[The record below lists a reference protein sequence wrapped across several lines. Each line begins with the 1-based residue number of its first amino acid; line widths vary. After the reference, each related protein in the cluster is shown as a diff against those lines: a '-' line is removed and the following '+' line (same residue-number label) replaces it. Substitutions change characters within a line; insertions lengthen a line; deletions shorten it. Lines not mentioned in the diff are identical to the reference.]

1 MALRSSR
8 NVIQPTS
15 PTSPRSRGALV
26 YPQVS
31 DWVNCVHGYHFDN
44 MDKRHRTRF
53 RLLVAGHVHAV
64 NAAVTG
70 LTALPGTAKPMAC
83 IKAMSR
89 FLRHE
94 HVTLPALIE
103 PAQQAVRDALARSD
117 APVALVVHD
126 WCMIHYATPNPDRY
140 QRSHAA
146 DLGYELGTALV
157 VSADAGQ
164 PLGPMELRLRTAT
177 TTLSTRP
184 TPTANPPGHIDELL
198 DIMNDARSRWNLG
211 KPLVHVIDREA
222 DSVDH
227 YRQWS
232 HRGHTFLVRAD
243 ADRIVRIGGRA
254 VKLKGLTGQPGLSW
268 QSVKDEAGRPRRVN
282 IKGVAGT
289 LWVAEVAV
297 VLDRPAKKR
306 VGGGKR
312 IDVPGVPL
320 PVRLVLSWVLSE
332 SGEVLAEWL
341 LFTNAGEE
349 FGAATVACWYAWR
362 WRIETYHKLLKTC
375 GMNAEGWQQGSG
387 EAVAKRLVVAS
398 MACLMVW
405 HLQEDRSELGG
416 KLRGVLVRL
425 SGRQM
430 KHRVVSTAPALLA
443 GLEKLLAI
451 DDLLEEYDLEE
462 VLALARRVLP
472 TLFRTG

>member
-1 MALRSSR
+1 M
-8 NVIQPTS
+8 
-15 PTSPRSRGALV
+15 
-26 YPQVS
+26 
-31 DWVNCVHGYHFDN
+31 
-44 MDKRHRTRF
+44 
-53 RLLVAGHVHAV
+53 VAGHMHAV
-64 NAAVTG
+64 NAAITG

-94 HVTLPALIE
+94 SVTLPALIE
-103 PAQQAVRDALARSD
+103 PAQQAVRDALTLSD

-126 WCMIHYATPNPDRY
+126 WCMIHYTTPNPDRY
-140 QRSHAA
+140 RRSHAT

-184 TPTANPPGHIDELL
+184 TPTAHPPGHIDELL
-198 DIMNDARSRWNLG
+198 DVMNEARSRWDLG

-232 HRGHTFLVRAD
+232 HRGHTFLVRANTG
-243 ADRIVRIGGRA
+243 RIVRLGDRA
-254 VKLKGLTGQPGLSW
+254 VKLEELTDQPCLRW
-268 QSVKDEAGRPRRVN
+268 QAVKDASGQPRRVN
-282 IKGVAGT
+282 IGGVAGA
-289 LWVAEVAV
+289 LWVAEAAV

-312 IDVPGVPL
+312 IDVAGVPL
-320 PVRLVLSWVLSE
+320 PVRLVVSWVLSDE
-332 SGEVLAEWL
+332 GEILAEWF
-341 LFTNAGEE
+341 LFTNAGVA
-349 FGAATVACWYAWR
+349 FAAATVACWYAWR
-362 WRIETYHKLLKTC
+362 WRVETYHKLLKSS
-375 GMNAEGWQQGSG
+375 GMNAEGWQQESG

-398 MACLMVW
+398 LACLTVW

-416 KLRGVLVRL
+416 TLRGVLVRL

-430 KHRVVSTAPALLA
+430 KHRVGSTAPALLA

-451 DDLLEEYDLEE
+451 DDLLEEYDLQE
-462 VLALARRVLP
+462 VLALARSVLP
-472 TLFRTG
+472 TLFRSG